1 MCWLRTVSIEVV
13 ENDEAVTNSD
23 DDTEEVELLVEAAS
37 VEDASVE
44 TVLVEEDS
52 VEEASVEATVEV
64 SVKDSKDEDGSVLI
78 AEVLTTVLETS
89 SDDLVVVTT
98 SFDDVESTEFELEVS
113 SVEDDTSLAVTD
125 TDVVKVVEAREVAV
139 KVVEFLK
146 MSDEVSAAA
155 SCCCWRLAF
164 WAL

>member
-1 MCWLRTVSIEVV
+1 MCWLRTVSIEVD

-23 DDTEEVELLVEAAS
+23 DDTVSEEVELLEEAAS

-64 SVKDSKDEDGSVLI
+64 SVKDSIEEDGSVLI
-78 AEVLTTVLETS
+78 SEVLTTVLETS
-89 SDDLVVVTT
+89 SDDLAVVTT
-98 SFDDVESTEFELEVS
+98 SFDDVECTKIELEVS
-113 SVEDDTSLAVTD
+113 SVEDDTSLDVTD
-125 TDVVKVVEAREVAV
+125 TEVVKVVETREVAV

-146 MSDEVSAAA
+146 MSDEVSAAG
-155 SCCCWRLAF
+155 SCCCWRLTF
-164 WAL
+164 